1 MNEILC
7 TQSLTC
13 LREYKVRCHLLGEQ
27 HWARRLPE
35 RLIGPMSMGAM
46 MELDGEI
53 KVLFLHSHIHV
64 LNLDHSFLEQTHP
77 CFAPWREWP
86 AVFSFCS
93 LERHHRIY
101 H

>member
-1 MNEILC
+1 MYVTIGPTHIFVLWKKADPH
-7 TQSLTC
+7 T
-13 LREYKVRCHLLGEQ
+13 RKVQTTMKDRM
-27 HWARRLPE
+27 
-35 RLIGPMSMGAM
+35 LIRPMSMVAM

-64 LNLDHSFLEQTHP
+64 LNPDHSFLEQTHP